1 MAPPKIRVCI
11 HCGTILDGE
20 QELDVRGCHHHMVAE
35 FDSIP
40 PALSNLLVKIRA
52 ARAFLEGATKVLV
65 DTARAEMASGRA
77 ELSMAE
83 DFQWLNVTHLPM
95 KAPASEVRWA
105 GQLPE
110 MAPVPVAPREPL
122 PAPKP
127 PAPRLV
133 LTSPM
138 APAPRRRSK

>member
-1 MAPPKIRVCI
+1 MASKIQVCI

-52 ARAFLEGATKVLV
+52 ARAFLEGAQRVLT

-77 ELSMAE
+77 QLLMA
-83 DFQWLNVTHLPM
+83 DGFQFVNTVALPLR
-95 KAPASEVRWA
+95 KPASEVRWA
-105 GQLPE
+105 GDLPQI
-110 MAPVPVAPREPL
+110 AAVPVAPPEPL

-127 PAPRLV
+127 AAPRLV
-133 LTSPM
+133 LTSP
-138 APAPRRRSK
+138 PAVARRRSK

>member
-1 MAPPKIRVCI
+1 MTSKIRVCI

-20 QELDVRGCHHHMVAE
+20 QELDVRGCHHNMVAE
-35 FDSIP
+35 FESIP

-52 ARAFLEGATKVLV
+52 ARAFLEGAQRVLV

-77 ELSMAE
+77 QLSMAD
-83 DFQWLNVTHLPM
+83 DFQFINVTHLPVR
-95 KAPASEVRWA
+95 KPPSEVRWA
-105 GQLPE
+105 GPLPE
-110 MAPVPVAPREPL
+110 MAPVPVAPPEPF

-133 LTSPM
+133 LSPM
-138 APAPRRRSK
+138 PPARRRSK